1 MAGIYIHIPFCKSR
15 CRYCDFFSTTQLER
29 REDYAHA
36 IIAEFN
42 DRRHLITE
50 PIRTIY
56 FGGGTPSQMPLECLR
71 MILEAIINDN
81 TGDSY
86 NNDNLDNV
94 SRQSYGEAD
103 RSNESE
109 IRTPC
114 RDKENNTTPSYT
126 TLHHTTPSYTT
137 LHHTTPSPDE
147 IGDIEITLEANPGD
161 ITPEKARAWREM
173 GFNRLSIGIQSF
185 DDDLL
190 HLIGR
195 RHTAQEARQAVATAQ
210 AVGFDN
216 ISIDLMYALPSQT
229 MEQWQKDVQLALHL
243 GIQHISTYGL
253 IYEEGTALTKLL
265 MDNRL
270 QPVDEELEMRMYDY
284 LVEQLTANGFV
295 HYEVSNFALPG
306 RHSRHNS
313 SYWNDTPYLGLG
325 AGAHSYDGQ
334 CRQWNIADL
343 DGYISQAMAHRL
355 APERE
360 YLSEED
366 HHTERVMLGLRT
378 NQGVAKADIDMHKAE
393 PYLEQGLLEDKG
405 ERVAATT
412 EGFHILNRI
421 IEELV

>member
-1 MAGIYIHIPFCKSR
+1 MAGIYVHIPFCKSR

-42 DRRHLITE
+42 DRQHLLNE

-56 FGGGTPSQMPLECLR
+56 FGGGTPSQMPVASLR
-71 MILEAIINDN
+71 MILVCLEDAAKPLQFS
-81 TGDSY
+81 GRS
-86 NNDNLDNV
+86 
-94 SRQSYGEAD
+94 QSELQG
-103 RSNESE
+103 
-109 IRTPC
+109 
-114 RDKENNTTPSYT
+114 T
-126 TLHHTTPSYTT
+126 TLQAKG
-137 LHHTTPSPDE
+137 DE

-195 RHTAQEARQAVATAQ
+195 RHTAQQAQQAVAIAQ
-210 AVGFDN
+210 AVGFEN
-216 ISIDLMYALPSQT
+216 ISIDLMYALPTQS
-229 MEQWQKDVQLALHL
+229 MEQWQKDVQTALSL

-253 IYEEGTALTKLL
+253 IYEDGTALTKLL

-284 LVEQLTANGFV
+284 LVEQLAANGFL

-313 SYWNDTPYLGLG
+313 SYWDDTPYLGLG
-325 AGAHSYDGQ
+325 AAAHSYDGR

-343 DGYISQAMAHRL
+343 DGYIQQALAHQL
-355 APERE
+355 QPEVE
-360 YLSEED
+360 HLSEED
-366 HHTERVMLGLRT
+366 RHTERVMLSLRT
-378 NQGVAKADIDMHKAE
+378 SQGVMKADIDMHKAK
-393 PYLEQGLLEDKG
+393 PYIEQGLLEDKG
-405 ERVAATT
+405 DRLAATT
-412 EGFHILNRI
+412 QGFHILNRI
-421 IEELV
+421 IEDLV

>member
-1 MAGIYIHIPFCKSR
+1 MRISKIFTTFASHSATQPIMAGIYVHIPFCKSR

-42 DRRHLITE
+42 DRLHLLTE
-50 PIRTIY
+50 PVRTIY
-56 FGGGTPSQMPLECLR
+56 FGGGTPSQMPVASLR
-71 MILEAIINDN
+71 MILECL
-81 TGDSY
+81 
-86 NNDNLDNV
+86 LDGAKRLQF
-94 SRQSYGEAD
+94 SGRSHGELQDASD
-103 RSNESE
+103 
-109 IRTPC
+109 
-114 RDKENNTTPSYT
+114 
-126 TLHHTTPSYTT
+126 HH
-137 LHHTTPSPDE
+137 HSPDE
-147 IGDIEITLEANPGD
+147 IGDIELTLEANPGD

-190 HLIGR
+190 QLIGR
-195 RHTAQEARQAVATAQ
+195 RHTAQEALQAVATAQ
-210 AVGFDN
+210 AAGFDN

-270 QPVDEELEMRMYDY
+270 QSVDEELEMRMYDY
-284 LVEQLTANGFV
+284 LVGQLTANGFL
-295 HYEVSNFALPG
+295 HYEVSNFALPR

-325 AGAHSYDGQ
+325 AAAHSYDGQ
-334 CRQWNIADL
+334 HRQWNIADL
-343 DGYISQAMAHRL
+343 DGYIRQALAHQL
-355 APERE
+355 SPEIE
-360 YLSEED
+360 HLSDED
-366 HHTERVMLGLRT
+366 RHTERVMLGLRT
-378 NQGVAKADIDMHKAE
+378 SQGVAKADIDMHKAK

-412 EGFHILNRI
+412 QGFHILNRI
-421 IEELV
+421 IEDLL

>member
-1 MAGIYIHIPFCKSR
+1 MRISKIFTTFASHSATQPMAGIYIHIPFCKSR

-50 PIRTIY
+50 PIHTIY

-71 MILEAIINDN
+71 MILECLVDGA
-81 TGDSY
+81 GRLQFSGR
-86 NNDNLDNV
+86 
-94 SRQSYGEAD
+94 SHGELQG
-103 RSNESE
+103 
-109 IRTPC
+109 
-114 RDKENNTTPSYT
+114 T
-126 TLHHTTPSYTT
+126 TLQARG
-137 LHHTTPSPDE
+137 DE
-147 IGDIEITLEANPGD
+147 MGEIEITLEANPGD

-190 HLIGR
+190 QLIGR
-195 RHTAQEARQAVATAQ
+195 RHTAEQARKAVFIAQ
-210 AVGFDN
+210 KAGFDN

-229 MEQWQKDVQLALHL
+229 MEQWQKDVQLALDL

-325 AGAHSYDGQ
+325 AAAHSYDGLH
-334 CRQWNIADL
+334 RQWNIADL
-343 DGYISQAMAHRL
+343 DEYISQALTHAL
-355 APERE
+355 APEVE
-360 YLSEED
+360 LLSDED

-378 NQGVAKADIDMHKAE
+378 NQGVAKTDIDMHKAE

-412 EGFHILNRI
+412 QGFHILNRI